1 MVYSSNF
8 SKQEIEALLPDL
20 IPQLCPFVLTQLGS
34 KFVIDYD
41 PQYPQTVLPSQ
52 RGTVY
57 SRYPFKSVASWFWNG
72 QLINGKT
79 FNDFY
84 AEYIR
89 SRAIAIEEL
98 L

>member
-1 MVYSSNF
+1 MAYVSNF
-8 SKQEIEALLPDL
+8 SKKEIEALLPDL
-20 IPQLCPFVLTQLGS
+20 IPQMCPFVLTQLGS
-34 KFVIDYD
+34 KYVIDYD
-41 PQYPQTVLPSQ
+41 PQYPQTVRPSQ
-52 RGTVY
+52 SGTVY
-57 SRYPFKSVASWFWNG
+57 SRYHFKSVASWFWNG

-89 SRAIAIEEL
+89 SHAIDIEEL

>member
-1 MVYSSNF
+1 MAYVSNF
-8 SKQEIEALLPDL
+8 SKKEIEALLPDL
-20 IPQLCPFVLTQLGS
+20 IPQMCPFVLTQLGE

-41 PQYPQTVLPSQ
+41 PQYPLTVLPSQ
-52 RGTVY
+52 RNTVY
-57 SRYPFKSVASWFWNG
+57 DRYPFKLVASWFWNG

-84 AEYIR
+84 TQYTA
-89 SRAIAIEEL
+89 SRAIDIEEL